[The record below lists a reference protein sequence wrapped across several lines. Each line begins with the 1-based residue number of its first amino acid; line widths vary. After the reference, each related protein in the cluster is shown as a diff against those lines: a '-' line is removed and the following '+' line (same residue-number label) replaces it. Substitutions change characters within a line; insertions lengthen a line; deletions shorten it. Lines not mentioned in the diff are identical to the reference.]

1 MTPEAYRLRSVLA
14 GHHVPLKIYE
24 LVKATGMDADT
35 VEHTLKQHPDV
46 FVRTEDVLRVHLWGL
61 A

>member
-1 MTPEAYRLRSVLA
+1 M
-14 GHHVPLKIYE
+14 KMYE
-24 LVKATGMDADT
+24 LVRETGASADAI
-35 VEHTLKQHPDV
+35 EQTLKQHPDV